1 MDLIKN
7 ILTFDDS
14 FENYN
19 LHGGTEPTAA
29 KEAAP
34 APAKEAPA
42 PAKGAAAPSKEAP
55 AAPAPAAPGTQAP
68 AKEVPAKASPAKA
81 SPAKGAP
88 ANGAPAKAS
97 PAKAVPAKGAPAAA
111 PAKEAAPA
119 KDGESSS
126 ISSESLN
133 NTQKDL
139 DTAQEKSLGSAWGDM
154 WGDIINIVKDV
165 YGGFKNTLFN
175 WILVPLLFGS
185 ILPAL
190 PFFLVMAV
198 MFSVIKYLMGFFRK
212 L

>member
-19 LHGGTEPTAA
+19 LHGGTASPAKEATPAKEAPA

-34 APAKEAPA
+34 AKAAPAKEAS
-42 PAKGAAAPSKEAP
+42 PSKEA
-55 AAPAPAAPGTQAP
+55 A
-68 AKEVPAKASPAKA
+68 PAKASPSKEAAPAKA
-81 SPAKGAP
+81 SPSKGAPAKGAP
-88 ANGAPAKAS
+88 AKEAAPAK
-97 PAKAVPAKGAPAAA
+97 AA

>member
-19 LHGGTEPTAA
+19 LHGGSGAQAA
-29 KEAAP
+29 N
-34 APAKEAPA
+34 
-42 PAKGAAAPSKEAP
+42 
-55 AAPAPAAPGTQAP
+55 
-68 AKEVPAKASPAKA
+68 
-81 SPAKGAP
+81 GAP

-97 PAKAVPAKGAPAAA
+97 PAKAAAAAPAAA
-111 PAKEAAPA
+111 PAKAPAKASPAKAAAAPAAAPAKASPAKEAAPAKASPAKGAPAKGAPAKEAPAKEAAPAKGAAPA